1 MTKSTPAKPPAP
13 DIQPPTDGDRTERL
27 RPGFYIVVAQ
37 TAVTAISPLR
47 TAALA
52 LLCPLGP
59 DRNALV
65 SLSILHTEPCPIPS
79 GGAVLI
85 VIDTALLKRIL
96 NADYELLPAH
106 IAEIGSEALALA
118 RTAELTLAAH
128 AIRGCRH
135 QGAIRNLF
143 LKSKALEMLALAFGA
158 LRVGRHPAETLSQR
172 DQRAVL
178 RVRDLLL
185 QRLETP
191 PRLDELAAISGMCET
206 RLKTAFKTFFGQ
218 TPANFSRSARMTAA
232 RDMLVGGRCR
242 VSEAAM
248 AVGYS
253 NISHFTDAFVKEY
266 GVRPG
271 RLARLVC
278 AEKTGDTENE
288 KPQGTSVRAGSAP
301 P

>member
-1 MTKSTPAKPPAP
+1 MTKSTKVQKHPYPCNAV
-13 DIQPPTDGDRTERL
+13 TEGDRAERL
-27 RPGFYIVVAQ
+27 RAGFYIVVAEAAE
-37 TAVTAISPLR
+37 TATSPLR
-47 TAALA
+47 SAALS

-59 DRNALV
+59 DQNALV
-65 SLSILHTEPCPIPS
+65 SLSILHTEPCRIPA

-85 VIDTALLKRIL
+85 VIDPALLKRIL
-96 NADYELLPAH
+96 NADYEQLPAH
-106 IAEIGSEALALA
+106 IAKIGTEAVTLA

-135 QGAIRNLF
+135 QGPIRNLF
-143 LKSKALEMLALAFGA
+143 LKSRALEMLALAFGTLSA
-158 LRVGRHPAETLSQR
+158 DRKSAETLSER

-191 PRLDELAAISGMCET
+191 PRLDELASLSGMCET
-206 RLKTAFKTFFGQ
+206 RLKTAFKSFFGQ
-218 TPANFSRSARMTAA
+218 TPAQFSRSARMAAA
-232 RDMLVGGRCR
+232 RDMLVGGRYR

-248 AVGYS
+248 AIGYS

-271 RLARLVC
+271 QLSHL
-278 AEKTGDTENE
+278 TSTEND
-288 KPQGTSVRAGSAP
+288 G
-301 P
+301 